1 MNEREE
7 LQRAREELKSS
18 IKVVQKNL
26 KIFGKAVVSS
36 KKAILRNVGNNI
48 INTYKQLQ
56 SDIYIH
62 KLNKEIAHYQKE
74 REAAIKRAKALEEA
88 NRRARDREHTRVLEA
103 EARRIKNQERE
114 ERVLKFKNGVKQKTS
129 SLKSRIGKV
138 KNSFL
143 RTLSSKNIDVKLRD
157 AFDKIGIVGLTAL
170 GSGLTMVNR
179 GKERITD
186 FTSSQIAKL
195 AEYRLRRQ
203 EEAEIRAR
211 DREHTRVLEAEARR
225 IKNQERE
232 ERVLKFKN
240 GVKQKTSSLKS
251 RIGKVKNSFLR
262 TLSSKNIDVKLR
274 DAFDKIGIVGLT
286 ALGSGLT
293 MVNRGKERI
302 TDFTS
307 SQIAKLAEYRLR
319 RQEEAE
325 IRANIMR
332 YKNALDREIYNNR
345 HNVYTS
351 KKEELKRALLE
362 ERNRLLNIQSEEL
375 GDKPKAR

>member
-157 AFDKIGIVGLTAL
+157 AFDKVGIVGLTVL

-274 DAFDKIGIVGLT
+274 DAFDKVGIVGLT
-286 ALGSGLT
+286 VLGSGLT

-375 GDKPKAR
+375 GDKPKSR

>member
-36 KKAILRNVGNNI
+36 QKAALRNVGNNI

-62 KLNKEIAHYQKE
+62 KLNKEIARYQ
-74 REAAIKRAKALEEA
+74 
-88 NRRARDREHTRVLEA
+88 
-103 EARRIKNQERE
+103 
-114 ERVLKFKNGVKQKTS
+114 
-129 SLKSRIGKV
+129 
-138 KNSFL
+138 
-143 RTLSSKNIDVKLRD
+143 
-157 AFDKIGIVGLTAL
+157 
-170 GSGLTMVNR
+170 
-179 GKERITD
+179 
-186 FTSSQIAKL
+186 
-195 AEYRLRRQ
+195 
-203 EEAEIRAR
+203 
-211 DREHTRVLEAEARR
+211 
-225 IKNQERE
+225 
-232 ERVLKFKN
+232 
-240 GVKQKTSSLKS
+240 
-251 RIGKVKNSFLR
+251 
-262 TLSSKNIDVKLR
+262 
-274 DAFDKIGIVGLT
+274 
-286 ALGSGLT
+286 
-293 MVNRGKERI
+293 KERI

-375 GDKPKAR
+375 GDKPKSR

>member
-129 SLKSRIGKV
+129 SLKSKIGKV

-157 AFDKIGIVGLTAL
+157 AFDKVGIVGLTVL

-195 AEYRLRRQ
+195 AEYVEFVVGNNDLDFYKFLNENGGLPDVITCCRFSLHDAQ
-203 EEAEIRAR
+203 PLKDSLMDLSTSNEAGAVYNTYLFAGRGLQN
-211 DREHTRVLEAEARR
+211 DRGRVQRGA
-225 IKNQERE
+225 
-232 ERVLKFKN
+232 
-240 GVKQKTSSLKS
+240 GV
-251 RIGKVKNSFLR
+251 
-262 TLSSKNIDVKLR
+262 
-274 DAFDKIGIVGLT
+274 
-286 ALGSGLT
+286 
-293 MVNRGKERI
+293 
-302 TDFTS
+302 
-307 SQIAKLAEYRLR
+307 
-319 RQEEAE
+319 
-325 IRANIMR
+325 
-332 YKNALDREIYNNR
+332 
-345 HNVYTS
+345 
-351 KKEELKRALLE
+351 
-362 ERNRLLNIQSEEL
+362 
-375 GDKPKAR
+375 